1 MKRVAKGRAL
11 GQITPV
17 RHLVLVSIV
26 WGASFGLLKHALAGV
41 DPDVVNAARMGLA
54 LAVFAPALW
63 RTRTRTGG
71 GRAGARWEFA
81 ALGAVQFGL
90 MYSLYNR
97 SFALLQGHEVALAT
111 LLTPLYVT
119 LFEDAL
125 QARLRP
131 RFLAAALL
139 SVGGAALCVGAG
151 RVEGAWAGLLLLQ
164 LANLCFAVG
173 QVWYRRAF
181 RRRPEVGDAGAMAW
195 AYVGGFAVVL
205 AAALPKRAL
214 FAELSVVHW
223 LTLAWLGAVASGL
236 CFFLW
241 NRGARQVNAGVLAV
255 MNDLKIPLGVL
266 FSLLLFG
273 EQAAWPR
280 LLAGGLI
287 IIAAWWLAAR
297 EGAREVA
304 TTASPPRA
312 AA

>member
-1 MKRVAKGRAL
+1 M
-11 GQITPV
+11 

-41 DPDVVNAARMGLA
+41 DPDLVNALRMGMA
-54 LAVFAPALW
+54 LLVFLPALL
-63 RTRTRTGG
+63 RSTPRL
-71 GRAGARWEFA
+71 AADWEFV

-111 LLTPLYVT
+111 LLTPLYVS
-119 LFEDAL
+119 LLDDLL
-125 QARLRP
+125 QRRFRW
-131 RFLAAALL
+131 RFLAAAIL

-151 RVEGAWAGLLLLQ
+151 RIEGALTGLALLQ

-181 RRRPEVGDAGAMAW
+181 RRHPGKGDFEAMAW

-205 AAALPKRAL
+205 AAALPKAGL
-214 FAELSVVHW
+214 VAELSATHW
-223 LTLAWLGAVASGL
+223 LTLAWLGIVASGA
-236 CFFLW
+236 CFFWW

-255 MNDLKIPLGVL
+255 MNDLKIPLGVA
-266 FSLLLFG
+266 FSLLVFR
-273 EQAAWPR
+273 EAAHWPR
-280 LLAGGLI
+280 LLAGTSV
-287 IIAAWWLAAR
+287 IAAALWLASR
-297 EGAREVA
+297 EGAR
-304 TTASPPRA
+304 TTAPSASRTSA